1 MAAPL
6 SSSLMSSRMR
16 VLRQV
21 NRMSDI
27 NVTPFVDVM
36 LVLLVVFMIAAP
48 LISTSVPVTLPNVE
62 AKAISDQQERL
73 AVTLNK
79 DGKLYL
85 GDTEIASDQLVAR
98 LQAIAGAK
106 KDTHVSLRADADQR
120 YGAVLDLMDQLRG
133 AGLTKI
139 DLIFDPV
146 QMALGAMRKQA
157 EAEAQARRKQ
167 AKP

>member
-16 VLRQV
+16 VLRTAS
-21 NRMSDI
+21 RMSDI

-48 LISTSVPVTLPNVE
+48 LISTSVPVTLPTVE
-62 AKAISDQQERL
+62 AKAIADQQERL

-85 GDTEIASDQLVAR
+85 ADTEIDAGQLAAR
-98 LQAIAGAK
+98 LQAIGDAK

-120 YGAVLDLMDQLRG
+120 YGAVLDLMETLRG

-139 DLIFDPV
+139 DLIFDPM
-146 QMALGAMRKQA
+146 QMALGARRA
-157 EAEAQARRKQ
+157 EAEAEARRKQ